1 MNKLAL
7 ILIVASIA
15 LSSLITY
22 QITQSGP
29 VGLSDEYVKKENLKK
44 YFDEYVDQGS
54 DVIYASLVKA
64 IEQQKQADEK
74 KKQQALID
82 HKEEL
87 ENDPLTPFLGNE
99 KGDVNIVMFSD
110 YQCGYCKKSAP
121 ILSRMLQKDT
131 GLKLILK
138 EYPVLGQASLIS
150 AKAALAAFKLD
161 KAKYAVFNQQLFKRS
176 LRSENDLLAIAK
188 AADING
194 LALLA
199 EMKKPEYVQQLQK
212 NQTLG
217 SKLGI
222 NGTPAFI
229 IDNVLY
235 AGALPEAQLLE
246 IIKTV
251 REKRS
256 VK

>member
-256 VK
+256 AK